1 MTRTWRIF
9 WHEYSGHLTRRSYL
23 IFTFGFPLFMT
34 LMPLLGGLL
43 LAAAI
48 QSAMPELDRRPIGVV
63 DQVALFADASGLPRE
78 PVEIMRY
85 TDPTEAQAAFDRGDI
100 QAIYDLGPDY
110 WETGQIHLTYDDPPT
125 ADIDAMVEGWVRLK
139 VRSHAPGELLA
150 RLDQG
155 ATITH
160 QDLSGSRT
168 FSGEN
173 FIELAL
179 IFLPLYFVRLGSSFM
194 AEYMF
199 GSIASEANDRTM
211 EILITSVSPLQLVV
225 GKLLGLLAVGLT
237 QLGTWAGA
245 GLLLVA
251 GVDLFF
257 DLGLLAGLL
266 GWEHLGLML
275 SVTLAAYIMDQVLA
289 ATLALFRVSGGAG
302 SMLFNTVNWV
312 VGLGL
317 LYAIYFVPRNPDASL
332 AVIGS
337 LVPVTASII
346 LLIRVVVSEVPLW
359 QIIAAQISLWG
370 TIALSIFW
378 LRWLLKANLVTNA
391 TPFNLREWLRDRSM
405 RLKRWKAGRLEGWK
419 VG

>member
-1 MTRTWRIF
+1 MIRTWRIF

-63 DQVALFADASGLPRE
+63 DQVALFADASGLPSE

-85 TDPTEAQAAFDRGDI
+85 TDPTQAQAAFDRGEI

-125 ADIDAMVEGWVRLK
+125 TEIDAMVEGWVRLK
-139 VRSHAPGELLA
+139 VRAHAPGELLA

-155 ATITH
+155 ASITH

-245 GLLLVA
+245 GLLLLA

-257 DLGLLAGLL
+257 DLGLLTGLL

-317 LYAIYFVPRNPDASL
+317 LYAIYFVPRNPDAPL

-378 LRWLLKANLVTNA
+378 LRWLLKANLVANA
-391 TPFNLREWLRDRSM
+391 TPFNLREWLRNRST
-405 RLKRWKAGRLEGWK
+405 RLKKWKAGRLEGRK
-419 VG
+419 AG